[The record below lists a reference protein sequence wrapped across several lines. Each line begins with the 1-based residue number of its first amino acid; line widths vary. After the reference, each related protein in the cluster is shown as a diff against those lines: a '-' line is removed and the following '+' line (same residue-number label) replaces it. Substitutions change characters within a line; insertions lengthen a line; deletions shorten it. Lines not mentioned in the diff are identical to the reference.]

1 MGNAGG
7 RGGPPAAPPGEAP
20 PPLQALASHSRLPG
34 DTVDGVGLTGLAAG
48 AVPALVLGPQG
59 GAAAGGKHRALPR

>member
-1 MGNAGG
+1 MLGG
-7 RGGPPAAPPGEAP
+7 EAAPLRPRPVKHRLRSRPWP
-20 PPLQALASHSRLPG
+20 PTRGSP
-34 DTVDGVGLTGLAAG
+34 DGVGLTGLAAG